1 MTCSIGSRT
10 AFLCCELTSTKTLT
24 LEYSS
29 PVNTM
34 SSAGFEKIVFTKN
47 DYNSI
52 FESRKIFD
60 NYIDQIKILDKDISD
75 QINNKQLP
83 LLIKEHFY
91 SLRKDSADSEP
102 DEEASEVE
110 PQPTDTTNQQ
120 EQAPDIT
127 TDDNAAPNLENNG
140 DQNKT
145 EPALIETESQTEAP
159 ISDMESLADK
169 QSYAHLQAL
178 PSEEANPNIPTI
190 NSDSQQTPLQTIQT
204 VSKAMPE
211 IPQPSVKKPMVKELL
226 SSIKVSI
233 RAQNSSFIHSNISKI
248 FQKNEESLSD
258 SYEREVLNICFML
271 HGLEGSSYDMR
282 NLRSALQIYCPKI
295 TFYLSEINEDKTNE
309 SIERMGVRFAQEV
322 VSYLEH
328 YVTDQDIKISFI
340 GHSLGGLIV
349 RAAMPYLHSY
359 SGCFQTYVS
368 LATPHL
374 GAVGDKFW
382 VNTGMK
388 LLSRVKNNQ
397 SLREM
402 ALEDEE
408 GYLLKLSA
416 SEGLGWFKN
425 IILVANYDDG
435 YTPYESAKILYNSR
449 NKSKAINGT
458 LAKNIYE
465 RLNARNIVKI
475 CVHIPNLAKGFDVL
489 VGRQAHVEILENNF
503 LKHLIFSQIKEY
515 F

>member
-1 MTCSIGSRT
+1 
-10 AFLCCELTSTKTLT
+10 
-24 LEYSS
+24 
-29 PVNTM
+29 M

-60 NYIDQIKILDKDISD
+60 NYIDQIKILDKDVRD

-91 SLRKDSADSEP
+91 SPIKDYRDGEYDDQDAEVQP
-102 DEEASEVE
+102 PQVKINAPNQASENPNSKSE
-110 PQPTDTTNQQ
+110 IPPSRDNDHQLPPQPKIDESLNQ
-120 EQAPDIT
+120 EEGDSK
-127 TDDNAAPNLENNG
+127 ENGFLAGN
-140 DQNKT
+140 Q
-145 EPALIETESQTEAP
+145 
-159 ISDMESLADK
+159 SDM
-169 QSYAHLQAL
+169 HLQAL
-178 PSEEANPNIPTI
+178 PSEELNSNLPTMNSEAQQIPLQTTPTI
-190 NSDSQQTPLQTIQT
+190 NQG
-204 VSKAMPE
+204 MPE
-211 IPQPSVKKPMVKELL
+211 IPQLSAKKPMMLEIP
-226 SSIKVSI
+226 SAIKVNI

-248 FQKNEESLSD
+248 FKKNNDSFSD
-258 SYEREVLNICFML
+258 SEEREVLNICFML
-271 HGLEGSSYDMR
+271 HGLEGTSYDMR
-282 NLRSALQIYCPKI
+282 NLRSVMQIYCPSI

-309 SIERMGVRFAQEV
+309 SIDRMGMRFAQEV
-322 VSYLEH
+322 ISYLQH
-328 YVTDQDIKISFI
+328 FVTDQDLRISFI

-349 RAAMPYLHSY
+349 RAALPYLHAY

-368 LATPHL
+368 LASPHL

-408 GYLLKLSA
+408 GYLLRLSA
-416 SEGLGWFKN
+416 CEGMGWFKN
-425 IILVANYDDG
+425 VVLIANYDDG

-449 NKSKAINGT
+449 NKSKPITTT

-489 VGRQAHVEILENNF
+489 VGRQAHIEILENNF

>member
-1 MTCSIGSRT
+1 M
-10 AFLCCELTSTKTLT
+10 
-24 LEYSS
+24 
-29 PVNTM
+29 NTM
-34 SSAGFEKIVFTKN
+34 CSAGFEKIVFTKS

-60 NYIDQIKILDKDISD
+60 NYIDQIKILDKDVRD

-91 SLRKDSADSEP
+91 SLRKDNDDSEKDEEMDETEQQVQEVINGPTPTPGISTQENSNPVSENKNDQLPPELKP
-102 DEEASEVE
+102 DELPNYEESGSEE
-110 PQPTDTTNQQ
+110 NERSHNNQ
-120 EQAPDIT
+120 
-127 TDDNAAPNLENNG
+127 
-140 DQNKT
+140 
-145 EPALIETESQTEAP
+145 
-159 ISDMESLADK
+159 SDM
-169 QSYAHLQAL
+169 HLQAL
-178 PSEEANPNIPTI
+178 PSEDINANLPTI
-190 NSDSQQTPLQTIQT
+190 NSEANQTPLQTTQT
-204 VSKAMPE
+204 VSQGMPE
-211 IPQPSVKKPMVKELL
+211 IPQSPFKKPMVLELP

-248 FQKNEESLSD
+248 FKKNNDSFSD
-258 SYEREVLNICFML
+258 CEEREVLNICFML
-271 HGLEGSSYDMR
+271 HGLEGTSYDMR

-309 SIERMGVRFAQEV
+309 SIERMGTRFAQEV
-322 VSYLEH
+322 ISYLEH
-328 YVTDQDIKISFI
+328 FVTDQDLKISFI

-349 RAAMPYLHSY
+349 RAAMPYLHAY
-359 SGCFQTYVS
+359 NGCFQTYVS

-408 GYLLKLSA
+408 GYLLKLSTND
-416 SEGLGWFKN
+416 GMGWFKN
-425 IILVANYDDG
+425 VILIANYDDG

-449 NKSKAINGT
+449 NKSKPVTTA